1 MGKPH
6 ELWEPLRPLGHDEGY
21 SILLQL
27 ICNCIWPMKDKYS
40 SPRGWTNLESTEAV
54 LYVRNMPRSPT
65 NASISTLR
73 YALAPDAA
81 AVQAIE
87 ATFAA
92 YDHMMRILEEVAPVG
107 ANLVSLHAQ
116 AYERIRTETGLPARL
131 VTLGLRDRA
140 GYVAGSPPRRIPL
153 DDKLFAIKGPTSLT
167 ISTVSGRVLVPF
179 QVPGYLA
186 GWESPFP
193 AQLVADGTRYEVHI
207 AVKSTALQP
216 EEKTMLHEGI
226 LARMGRLLAAI
237 ASQTIDNAETS
248 NKLALVKQAI
258 REIDAGADEARH
270 ALGKSRAEEFRLKR
284 RREELD
290 GEAASL
296 TDKIR
301 LALAENREDLA
312 RAGLARQIDLE
323 SQGIALE
330 RAMDFVELEID
341 EQTKALQA
349 MLGARREAESR
360 LADLEASMVQHALTE
375 TNRGPS
381 ATNTISTDRAMAA
394 IARVTGVPASSVFG
408 AKELDELDRLQRE
421 KEIAARLER
430 IKSQQ

>member
-1 MGKPH
+1 MIKLPV
-6 ELWEPLRPLGHDEGY
+6 E
-21 SILLQL
+21 
-27 ICNCIWPMKDKYS
+27 
-40 SPRGWTNLESTEAV
+40 T
-54 LYVRNMPRSPT
+54 PT
-65 NASISTLR
+65 ATLR
-73 YALAPDAA
+73 YALAPDQADIA
-81 AVQAIE
+81 AIE

-92 YDHMMRILEEVAPVG
+92 YDRMMAVLAEVAPVG

-116 AYERIRTETGLPARL
+116 AYERIRKETGLPARL

-140 GYVAGSPPRRIPL
+140 NYLADASIRRIPL

-179 QVPGYLA
+179 EVPGYVS

-193 AQLVADGTRYEVHI
+193 AHLVSDHSGYEIHI
-207 AVKSTALQP
+207 AVKSKSAQP

-237 ASQTIDNAETS
+237 ASQTIDDVENA
-248 NKLALVKQAI
+248 NKVALVKQAI
-258 REIDAGADEARH
+258 REIDAGADEARY

-290 GEAASL
+290 TETTGLNE
-296 TDKIR
+296 KIR
-301 LALAENREDLA
+301 LALAENRDDLA
-312 RAGLARQIDLE
+312 RAGVARQIDLE
-323 SQGIALE
+323 SQMIALE
-330 RAMDFVELEID
+330 RAMDFIELEID

-349 MLGARREAESR
+349 MLGARREAENR
-360 LADLEASMVQHALTE
+360 LTDLEQSLIRENKHE
-375 TNRGPS
+375 TSRAPA
-381 ATNTISTDRAMAA
+381 ATNTLSAERAMAA
-394 IARVTGVPASSVFG
+394 IARVTGVPASSVLG
-408 AKELDELDRLQRE
+408 DKELDELDRLHRE